1 MQKISA
7 HSDAS
12 FIVIGDNKG
21 QHLFHSVFAD
31 RVGTTLVGGDNE
43 AVLQGKSTTTIRKG
57 GLGISLRSKAPIFN
71 AAGQVVGIVSV
82 GYLTSYLDTITVSK
96 VVNILIAAVLLL
108 IALFIFS
115 WFFTRSI
122 KKQIFSLEPR
132 EIGLLVRQQ
141 KAMMESIYE
150 GVIAIDDQ
158 RRIEVIN
165 QAARKLL
172 GLSQPARELRG
183 QLISQVIDPV
193 PFFDTQTMLAK
204 DTHDEICRFNDLTVI
219 ASRVH
224 IMLEGSLQGWVI
236 TFRDRNEIDS
246 LSAQLSQVKRYVDN
260 LRIMRHEQ
268 LNRMTTLSGLL
279 HMGRYEEAI
288 GYIQAQSEHAQELLD
303 FISSRFSSPTLCG
316 LLLGKAA
323 RAREKGVELSFDPA
337 CRLDRPFLPLGEQ
350 ELISIIGNLLDNAIE
365 ATQRSP
371 LPHAPVEVLIKLSEQ
386 ELIIEVADQGVGIK
400 PEIRERIFE
409 RGITTKTRG
418 DHGIGLYLIESYV
431 TQAGG
436 AIEVADNIPRGA
448 IFSCLSR
455 PREPPGNWKTP
466 TMQHELIDVLI
477 VEDEN
482 ELAQLHAELISK
494 HPRLR
499 LVGIASSLAAA
510 QAELAS
516 KQPQLVLLDNYLP
529 DGKGIS
535 LINNPMLARAN
546 CSVIFITAA
555 SDMDTCSQAI
565 RNGAFD
571 YILKP
576 VSWKRLSQSLE
587 RFVQFAEQQ
596 RVWKIVDQQNVDS
609 LYQLQAKN
617 YRQDNGSKGIEEN
630 TLARVQSL
638 FNDKATHCFTVDEV
652 VSETGLSKT
661 TTRRYLEHCVEA
673 GFLSVEMLYG
683 KIGHPRRMYRR
694 AEA

>member
-1 MQKISA
+1 MKVSFQIKLFISLVAFFSVLFALLGGYYYVDVGKQLYQEMSARAKIQAEEIALIPSLRDEVEQKDIKAIHDFMQKIAA

-21 QHLFHSVFAD
+21 LHLFHSVFAD
-31 RVGTTLVGGDNE
+31 RVGKTLIGGDNE
-43 AVLQGKSTTTIRKG
+43 EVLQGKSTTTIRKG

-71 AAGQVVGIVSV
+71 DAGQVVGIVSV

-96 VVNILIAAVLLL
+96 VVNILLAAVLLL

-150 GVIAIDDQ
+150 GVIAIDDEL
-158 RRIEVIN
+158 RIEVIN

-172 GLSQPARELRG
+172 GLSQPARG

-193 PFFDTQTMLAK
+193 PFFSTQTMLAK
-204 DTHDEICRFNDLTVI
+204 DTHDEICRFNTLTVI
-219 ASRVH
+219 ASRVR
-224 IMLEGSLQGWVI
+224 IMLEDSLQGWVI

-337 CRLDRPFLPLGEQ
+337 CRLDRPFPSLAEE

-400 PEIRERIFE
+400 PEIRDRIFE

-436 AIEVADNIPRGA
+436 AIEIADNTPRGA
-448 IFSCLSR
+448 IFSLFIPARR
-455 PREPPGNWKTP
+455 PA
-466 TMQHELIDVLI
+466 QQL
-477 VEDEN
+477 ED
-482 ELAQLHAELISK
+482 
-494 HPRLR
+494 
-499 LVGIASSLAAA
+499 
-510 QAELAS
+510 
-516 KQPQLVLLDNYLP
+516 
-529 DGKGIS
+529 
-535 LINNPMLARAN
+535 
-546 CSVIFITAA
+546 T
-555 SDMDTCSQAI
+555 
-565 RNGAFD
+565 D
-571 YILKP
+571 Y
-576 VSWKRLSQSLE
+576 
-587 RFVQFAEQQ
+587 
-596 RVWKIVDQQNVDS
+596 
-609 LYQLQAKN
+609 
-617 YRQDNGSKGIEEN
+617 
-630 TLARVQSL
+630 
-638 FNDKATHCFTVDEV
+638 AT
-652 VSETGLSKT
+652 
-661 TTRRYLEHCVEA
+661 
-673 GFLSVEMLYG
+673 
-683 KIGHPRRMYRR
+683 
-694 AEA
+694 